1 MKNSIHKK
9 ILLFT
14 IAMVFFT
21 VAMCGFSITIY
32 LRPFLNDI
40 FSKDTQ
46 SAVLTCAHQINYYL
60 DEVITYTK
68 DISFQP
74 LIQEMLNTDSSE
86 ISYEYFK
93 LIFDVEEYLDQYII
107 LHDNIIQDI
116 FLVYPDG
123 KTIETT
129 PKYENVLS
137 SSVYENLLKEET
149 KNGFTVPHNISTN
162 RDMEQVKVIAYVSS
176 INSTTT
182 LNKYLGKIV
191 VLIKYNEFVQPLES
205 FQENHQIKLYNE
217 SGQLLYPENL
227 SGQKKAVD
235 DTFYA
240 YETSL
245 SDKSWKIVGLT
256 SSEHIKEGVSGIF
269 RIMFFIML
277 VCTGLSI
284 FISYLVTKNL
294 TRPLNTL
301 VGAMKRVSQGHRNVR
316 VSVRCS
322 DEIQEAAQVF
332 NRMLHDINCYTSQLL
347 DRDKKEYEMTMQMLI
362 YQINPHFIYNTLNC
376 VICLARK
383 KSCDSII
390 SLTRLFIVLLQSTL
404 RTKPNTMTTIE
415 EEMHYTDT
423 YVSVL
428 RYSYENIDP
437 ILWKVD
443 PTLYQ
448 SSIPRLILYPIVE
461 NSIFHGILTEEKK
474 AHVYVTIEKSDKTL
488 IIEIRDDGHGID
500 PKSLADLNQGLKNG
514 RGQEGHIGLV
524 NVSNRLRLLYKERA
538 NLEIKSEKGKGTCVI
553 IKISHD

>member
-217 SGQLLYPENL
+217 SGQLVYPENL

-245 SDKSWKIVGLT
+245 S
-256 SSEHIKEGVSGIF
+256 
-269 RIMFFIML
+269 
-277 VCTGLSI
+277 
-284 FISYLVTKNL
+284 
-294 TRPLNTL
+294 
-301 VGAMKRVSQGHRNVR
+301 
-316 VSVRCS
+316 
-322 DEIQEAAQVF
+322 
-332 NRMLHDINCYTSQLL
+332 
-347 DRDKKEYEMTMQMLI
+347 
-362 YQINPHFIYNTLNC
+362 
-376 VICLARK
+376 
-383 KSCDSII
+383 
-390 SLTRLFIVLLQSTL
+390 
-404 RTKPNTMTTIE
+404 
-415 EEMHYTDT
+415 
-423 YVSVL
+423 
-428 RYSYENIDP
+428 
-437 ILWKVD
+437 
-443 PTLYQ
+443 
-448 SSIPRLILYPIVE
+448 
-461 NSIFHGILTEEKK
+461 EK
-474 AHVYVTIEKSDKTL
+474 
-488 IIEIRDDGHGID
+488 
-500 PKSLADLNQGLKNG
+500 
-514 RGQEGHIGLV
+514 
-524 NVSNRLRLLYKERA
+524 
-538 NLEIKSEKGKGTCVI
+538 
-553 IKISHD
+553 